1 VHAACQYHLQSG
13 VLGGIGKNVLDGQDI
28 LEREAVRYQL
38 AELELARLDPL
49 RSSGMVATGVSRGQ
63 VSI

>member
-1 VHAACQYHLQSG
+1 
-13 VLGGIGKNVLDGQDI
+13 LGGIGKNVLDGQDI

-38 AELELARLDPL
+38 AGLELARLDPL